1 MPTMI
6 KKAIITAAGYGTRFL
21 PISKTVKKEMMPILN
36 RPVLDYVVSD
46 CYDAG
51 IEEIIF
57 VTKERDGIIQSY
69 YSENRSLAQHLE
81 EMKKL
86 GKYKHFL
93 KFVEIQNNIHFRFV
107 EQTQYDQYGTAIPVK
122 IAQKYLK
129 NEEAFL
135 VLMGD
140 DFIYNQDKSSE
151 VVKMIE
157 TFDSSNAKGLMTCI
171 KMPDE
176 ELSKYGVAETRSS
189 NGFDFLKNLVEKPK
203 AGTAPSNLVNI
214 SKYILPAEIF
224 EIIERQEKNPQS
236 GEFYI
241 TDSLLALAQKQDVVI
256 HKPKGKYLDS
266 GYILGWLKANL
277 TVAWDD
283 PELKKD
289 LTDFIKNSLLK

>member
-1 MPTMI
+1 MPAMI

-57 VTKERDGIIQSY
+57 VTKERDSIIQSY
-69 YSENRSLAQHLE
+69 YSENRSLTQHLE

-86 GKYKHFL
+86 GKYEHFL
-93 KFVEIQNNIHFRFV
+93 KFLEIQKNIHFRFV
-107 EQTQYDQYGTAIPVK
+107 EQTQSDQYGTAIPVK

-129 NEEAFL
+129 DESAFL

-140 DFIYNQDKSSE
+140 DFVYNRDKSSE

-157 TFDSSNAKGLMTCI
+157 TFDSSSAKGLMTCI
-171 KMPDE
+171 EVPDE
-176 ELSKYGVAETRSS
+176 ELNKYGVVETKRS
-189 NGFDFLKNLVEKPK
+189 NGSDFLSGLIEKPPT
-203 AGTAPSNLVNI
+203 GTAPSNLVNI

-224 EIIERQEKNPQS
+224 DIIEQQEKNSQS
-236 GEFYI
+236 SEFQI
-241 TDSLLALAQKQDVVI
+241 TDSILTLAKQQDVVI
-256 HKPKGKYLDS
+256 HKPSGKYLDS
-266 GYILGWLKANL
+266 GYIFGWLKANL

-283 PELKKD
+283 PELKAE
-289 LTDFIKNSLLK
+289 LTDFIQSSLLK